1 VVVAMLIVPARVAT
15 RMTYF
20 PAIVLTGVPVRGVA
34 VVAVVG
40 ITVTV
45 TAMPFALGVASAVTL
60 RLNIAMS
67 LAVVALALIPMATG
81 LAGMGRWFGEGRY
94 GHDECQSGDCELEH
108 GAQPGFVPKTLES
121 PSGARHR
128 IRHISRTAEPTL
140 SPQDSERETA

>member
-1 VVVAMLIVPARVAT
+1 MCILVVVAMLIVPARVAT

-34 VVAVVG
+34 VVAVLG

-45 TAMPFALGVASAVTL
+45 TAMPLALGVASAVTL

-108 GAQPGFVPKTLES
+108 V
-121 PSGARHR
+121 R
-128 IRHISRTAEPTL
+128 
-140 SPQDSERETA
+140 SPQLRSSYREWPIGLERCMRRSC